1 MAVELQP
8 LFASIVTQE
17 SCARKP
23 SAFHWSLVAFAER
36 FAATILLLVLLPW
49 LSMVGVV
56 IAVLSRRS
64 PLVRHSRVGQYGR
77 EIHVLKFRTMWNSST
92 AAESRHFFI
101 EPVWDDGEPKVKLP
115 GDPRV
120 TSRFAFLCRR
130 YSVDELPQ
138 LWHVVR
144 GGMALIGPRPQTAQE
159 LRTYYGQDAVRLL
172 AMKPG
177 LSGLWQVMGRSSVNR
192 DQRRKLDLF
201 MVDNWSIRLYLHIV
215 QATIPTILSGRDA
228 W

>member
-1 MAVELQP
+1 MAAELQP
-8 LFASIVTQE
+8 LFASIATQQ
-17 SCARKP
+17 SYARTP
-23 SAFHWSLVAFAER
+23 SGFHWNLVAFLER
-36 FAATILLLVLLPW
+36 FAAAILLLVLLPS

-56 IAVLSRRS
+56 IILLSRRS

-77 EIHVLKFRTMWNSST
+77 EIHVLKFRTMWKSST
-92 AAESRHFFI
+92 SGKSMYWFI
-101 EPVWDDGEPKVKLP
+101 EPVCDDGEPQIKLP
-115 GDPRV
+115 DAPRV
-120 TSRFAFLCRR
+120 TSRFALLCRKF
-130 YSVDELPQ
+130 SVDELPQ

-201 MVDNWSIRLYLHIV
+201 MVDNWSIRPYLHIV
-215 QATIPTILSGRDA
+215 Q
-228 W
+228 